1 MTYLAC
7 FRMWAAILSRRKRV
21 QLACFSI
28 CALSWWVV
36 IGAFIDKVAQL
47 SSTHIPFCIF
57 FFTFLSL
64 LIETNSK
71 TQNFLFDYCNFLCN
85 AAKLRDAG
93 EAEVVADGSTW
104 WSAKTEWFLL
114 ITDTGSLWSE
124 DTEPQSTL
132 QHALTVCVVVKP
144 RTTLYGHRRSAAF
157 TFPHTHT

>member
-7 FRMWAAILSRRKRV
+7 FRMRAAILSRTPV

-36 IGAFIDKVAQL
+36 IRAFIDKVAQL
-47 SSTHIPFCIF
+47 SSTHSPFWF
-57 FFTFLSL
+57 FFFSTFLCL
-64 LIETNSK
+64 LIETNRK

-93 EAEVVADGSTW
+93 EAEVVADGPTW

-132 QHALTVCVVVKP
+132 QHALTVCIVVKP
-144 RTTLYGHRRSAAF
+144 RTALYGHRRSDAF

>member
-1 MTYLAC
+1 M
-7 FRMWAAILSRRKRV
+7 RAAILSRRTPV

-36 IGAFIDKVAQL
+36 IRAFIDKVAQL
-47 SSTHIPFCIF
+47 SSTHSPFWF
-57 FFTFLSL
+57 FFSTFLCL
-64 LIETNSK
+64 LIETNRK

-93 EAEVVADGSTW
+93 EAEVVADGPTW

-124 DTEPQSTL
+124 DTEPQSSL
-132 QHALTVCVVVKP
+132 QHALTVCVVVKS
-144 RTTLYGHRRSAAF
+144 RTALYGHRRSDAF
-157 TFPHTHT
+157 TFPHAHM